1 MTARGTDWGL
11 AALVALLIV
20 TGALTLFAGGS
31 GDAWVFVAHDG
42 AGFAIVLLLVFKLR
56 RVWPRLRRPERWD
69 RRTLAGVL
77 GTGLVV
83 AALGSGLMW
92 ADGVTPRPAGYS
104 LLAWHDVLGVVLAAA
119 IVCHM
124 VFRAKPMRTRDV
136 VHRRQ
141 FLTGVVIGA
150 GGFLAAR
157 GQRPVERL
165 LGLPGAHRRFTG
177 SYEAD
182 SFAGN
187 AFPSTSWVADNPQP
201 IALDDYRLQVGGLVA
216 HRLVLALDELTSDDE
231 LTATLDCTGG
241 FYSTQRW
248 SGMGLGRLLQK
259 AGVVRGAGHVSIVSR
274 TGYRWSF
281 ALDDADQLLLATHVA
296 DQPLSHEHGAPVRL
310 VAPYSRGFQWVKWV
324 ERIDVRELPDYG
336 APASTVWSSFTAAGR
351 GDA

>member
-92 ADGVTPRPAGYS
+92 ADGVTPRPAAYS

-157 GQRPVERL
+157 GATTGRAAPRPSGRAPPVHGVIR
-165 LGLPGAHRRFTG
+165 
-177 SYEAD
+177 
-182 SFAGN
+182 
-187 AFPSTSWVADNPQP
+187 
-201 IALDDYRLQVGGLVA
+201 GGLV
-216 HRLVLALDELTSDDE
+216 RWQRISVDVV
-231 LTATLDCTGG
+231 GG
-241 FYSTQRW
+241 RQPP
-248 SGMGLGRLLQK
+248 
-259 AGVVRGAGHVSIVSR
+259 
-274 TGYRWSF
+274 
-281 ALDDADQLLLATHVA
+281 ADRA
-296 DQPLSHEHGAPVRL
+296 R
-310 VAPYSRGFQWVKWV
+310 
-324 ERIDVRELPDYG
+324 
-336 APASTVWSSFTAAGR
+336 
-351 GDA
+351 

>member
-1 MTARGTDWGL
+1 VTARGTDWGL

-31 GDAWVFVAHDG
+31 GDEWVFVAHD
-42 AGFAIVLLLVFKLR
+42 AVGFAIVLLLAFKLR
-56 RVWPRLRRPERWD
+56 RVWPRLRQPERWD
-69 RRTLAGVL
+69 QRTLAGVL
-77 GTGLVV
+77 GTALVV
-83 AALGSGLMW
+83 VALGSGLLW
-92 ADGVTPRPAGYS
+92 ADGVTPHPGGYS
-104 LLAWHDVLGVVLAAA
+104 LLAWHDVLGVVLAVA

-124 VFRAKPMRTRDV
+124 VFRAKPLRARDV

-141 FLTGVVIGA
+141 FLTGALIGA
-150 GGFLAAR
+150 GGLLAAR
-157 GQRPVERL
+157 AQRPVEKL

-187 AFPSTSWVADNPQP
+187 AFPTTSWVADNPQP
-201 IALDDYRLQVGGLVA
+201 IAPESYRLEIGGLVA
-216 HRLVLALDELTSDDE
+216 RKLALSLDQLTPVDEM
-231 LTATLDCTGG
+231 TATLDCTGG

-248 SGMGLGRLLQK
+248 RGVGLGRLLQG
-259 AGVVRGAGHVSIVSR
+259 AGVLHSAGHVSIISR

-281 ALDDADQLLLATHVA
+281 ALGDADQLLLATQVG
-296 DQPLSHEHGAPVRL
+296 DEPLSHEHGAPVRL
-310 VAPYSRGFQWVKWV
+310 VAPSSRGFQWVKWV

-336 APASTVWSSFTAAGR
+336 APASTAWSSLTAAGR